1 MRSHKKGS
9 LELSVNAIVI
19 VVLAFAMLGLGL
31 IFVRNLFSGITETT
45 TQVQEQVKQQILDD
59 LRTGN
64 KPLSF
69 PAQRLDVNVG
79 DKKDLAFGV
88 MNIKDNPISF
98 TIEILGWS

>member
-1 MRSHKKGS
+1 MSETMRSNKRAS

-45 TQVQEQVKQQILDD
+45 TQVEEQVKQQILDD

-69 PAQRLDVNVG
+69 PVQRVKVGVG

-88 MNIKDNPISF
+88 LNTQDD
-98 TIEILGWS
+98 ILNYS

>member
-69 PAQRLDVNVG
+69 PAQRLNVEIG

-88 MNIKDNPISF
+88 LNVGETALYFRI
-98 TIEILGWS
+98 